1 MKTRMNDLSSDFE
14 NLTGREFLER
24 IWAGPGASP
33 LGVLLDMR
41 LIDVGDG
48 TATFEAIPSPKFYNP
63 QQRCHGGFAAALI
76 DSALGCAVQSKL
88 SKGVQFGTVELKIN
102 YVRPIF
108 AETGRLTCTGSV
120 IHYGRRMSTAEARII
135 DAEGKL
141 YAHGSG
147 TFMVYEK

>member
-1 MKTRMNDLSSDFE
+1 MDEVAGDFD

-33 LGVLLDMR
+33 LGVLLNMR

-48 TATFEAIPSPKFYNP
+48 TAIFEATPSRKFYNP
-63 QQRCHGGFAAALI
+63 QQRCHGGFAASLI
-76 DSALGCAVQSKL
+76 DSALGCAVQTKL
-88 SKGVQFGTVELKIN
+88 GKGVRYGTVELKVN

-108 AETGRLTCTGSV
+108 EETGPVTCTGNV
-120 IHYGRRMSTAEARII
+120 IHSGSRMSTAEARVV
-135 DAEGKL
+135 DGTGKL

-147 TFMVYEK
+147 TFMVFDR

>member
-1 MKTRMNDLSSDFE
+1 MNELTADFA

-33 LGVLLDMR
+33 LGVLLNMR
-41 LIDVGDG
+41 LIDVGEG

-63 QQRCHGGFAAALI
+63 QQRCHGGYAAALI
-76 DSALGCAVQSKL
+76 DSALGCAVQTKL
-88 SKGVQFGTVELKIN
+88 GRGVGYGTVELKVN

-108 AETGRLTCTGSV
+108 EETGRITCTGNV
-120 IHYGRRMSTAEARII
+120 IHFGSRMSTAEARVI
-135 DAEGKL
+135 DAAGTI

-147 TFMVYEK
+147 TFMVFDQ

>member
-1 MKTRMNDLSSDFE
+1 MNDVAGDFE

-33 LGVLLDMR
+33 LGVLLNMR

-48 TATFEAIPSPKFYNP
+48 TATFEAMPSRQFYNP

-76 DSALGCAVQSKL
+76 DSALGCAVQTKL
-88 SKGVQFGTVELKIN
+88 GRGVQYGTVELKVN

-108 AETGRLTCTGSV
+108 EETGRLICTGTV
-120 IHYGRRMSTAEARII
+120 IHAGTRMSTAEARVL
-135 DAEGKL
+135 DEAGKL

-147 TFMVYEK
+147 TFMVFDR